1 MLKMLLSTVFVGLV
15 IWAITD
21 TIQNHSLKQI
31 FSNKLAERFS
41 WQAEKQRI
49 MFDRYV
55 KGHHQAV
62 KLFINSQ
69 TLNQYVNSSAW
80 QQGKET
86 KTYSK
91 PPPWLPKLSIIR
103 NFFQPRYIV
112 LLDST
117 ETWRELYK
125 TDTSPTP
132 EAIKNPGK
140 MVLNLSHNQI
150 FLTRL
155 NNKPYLFAS
164 AKINGS
170 VKKDLATLILAS
182 PLDEEFLIASQGS
195 VLADS
200 NVIALLAEE
209 QPNILV
215 SSNSALIPPGT
226 SIEELKDKYLTI
238 GQGFFDYG
246 ATDIIIELVSFIST
260 DEATLLTK
268 EVLNEE
274 RPIRGLTALIYIL
287 SFMVLIFFVTRRL
300 QQFTNYVVN
309 FSEQINSQK
318 LDSKNTGDEI
328 TILEDNFNRLAELI
342 NDETQALTH
351 QTLHDHLTE
360 LPNRKLLHNR
370 IQQEILRGKRSSKQF
385 ILLLGDLNHFKEI
398 NDTLGHHIGD
408 IILQQVAERLFKIFR
423 KTDTVSRLG
432 GDEFAILLPE
442 TNLQQAKVLL
452 RKVLE
457 DFNHP
462 FIVEGHN
469 LHVSISIGIAE
480 YPTHGDDVN
489 ILLQRAD
496 VAMYLAK
503 QNKLGYSIYDPNKD
517 THSIGRLALMSDL
530 RAAIKDKML
539 ELYFQPTIDVASEKI
554 IGAEALLRWNH
565 PQKGFI
571 EPDEFIALAEQT
583 GLIKPLTQ
591 YVLEKAISQC
601 VKWNEQNFN
610 LTVSVNLSVH
620 DLHDKKLL
628 TNIKT
633 LLSQNNLP
641 AERLILEINEGDIMT
656 EPLRARELLKNI
668 RETGIQLSIDDFGT
682 GYSSLSYIKKLP
694 INEIKIDRS
703 FVMEMASEDEDMIIV
718 QATIQLA
725 HNLGL
730 KIVAEGV
737 YNKETW
743 ESLKAFKCDIAQ
755 GYYISKPMNA
765 NEFTAWIMNKDW
777 KNKSK
782 LG

>member
-1 MLKMLLSTVFVGLV
+1 
-15 IWAITD
+15 
-21 TIQNHSLKQI
+21 
-31 FSNKLAERFS
+31 
-41 WQAEKQRI
+41 
-49 MFDRYV
+49 
-55 KGHHQAV
+55 
-62 KLFINSQ
+62 
-69 TLNQYVNSSAW
+69 
-80 QQGKET
+80 
-86 KTYSK
+86 
-91 PPPWLPKLSIIR
+91 
-103 NFFQPRYIV
+103 
-112 LLDST
+112 
-117 ETWRELYK
+117 
-125 TDTSPTP
+125 
-132 EAIKNPGK
+132 
-140 MVLNLSHNQI
+140 
-150 FLTRL
+150 
-155 NNKPYLFAS
+155 
-164 AKINGS
+164 
-170 VKKDLATLILAS
+170 
-182 PLDEEFLIASQGS
+182 
-195 VLADS
+195 
-200 NVIALLAEE
+200 
-209 QPNILV
+209 
-215 SSNSALIPPGT
+215 
-226 SIEELKDKYLTI
+226 
-238 GQGFFDYG
+238 
-246 ATDIIIELVSFIST
+246 
-260 DEATLLTK
+260 
-268 EVLNEE
+268 
-274 RPIRGLTALIYIL
+274 
-287 SFMVLIFFVTRRL
+287 
-300 QQFTNYVVN
+300 
-309 FSEQINSQK
+309 
-318 LDSKNTGDEI
+318 
-328 TILEDNFNRLAELI
+328 
-342 NDETQALTH
+342 
-351 QTLHDHLTE
+351 
-360 LPNRKLLHNR
+360 
-370 IQQEILRGKRSSKQF
+370 
-385 ILLLGDLNHFKEI
+385 
-398 NDTLGHHIGD
+398 
-408 IILQQVAERLFKIFR
+408 
-423 KTDTVSRLG
+423 
-432 GDEFAILLPE
+432 
-442 TNLQQAKVLL
+442 
-452 RKVLE
+452 
-457 DFNHP
+457 
-462 FIVEGHN
+462 
-469 LHVSISIGIAE
+469 
-480 YPTHGDDVN
+480 
-489 ILLQRAD
+489 
-496 VAMYLAK
+496 
-503 QNKLGYSIYDPNKD
+503 
-517 THSIGRLALMSDL
+517 MSDL

>member
-1 MLKMLLSTVFVGLV
+1 MLKMLSSTVFIGLV

-62 KLFINSQ
+62 KLFVNSQ
-69 TLNQYVNSSAW
+69 TINQYVNSSAW
-80 QQGKET
+80 QQSKET

-132 EAIKNPGK
+132 EEIKNPGK
-140 MVLNLSHNQI
+140 MLLNLSHNQI

-155 NNKPYLFAS
+155 NNKPFLFAS

-170 VKKDLATLILAS
+170 GKKDLATLILAS

-195 VLADS
+195 ALADS

-215 SSNSALIPPGT
+215 SSNAALIPPGT
-226 SIEELKDKYLTI
+226 SIEDLKDKYLTI

-268 EVLNEE
+268 EVLKEE
-274 RPIRGLTALIYIL
+274 RLIRGLTALIYIL
-287 SFMVLIFFVTRRL
+287 SFMILIFFVTRRL

-442 TNLQQAKVLL
+442 TNLQQAKALL

-462 FIVEGHN
+462 FFVEGHN
-469 LHVSISIGIAE
+469 LHASISIGIAE

-517 THSIGRLALMSDL
+517 IHSIGRLALMSDL
-530 RAAIKDKML
+530 RTAIKDKKL

-571 EPDEFIALAEQT
+571 EPDEFIPLAEQS

-591 YVLEKAISQC
+591 YVLEKAIPQC

-628 TNIKT
+628 TNIT
-633 LLSQNNLP
+633 SLLSQYNLP

-656 EPLRARELLKNI
+656 EPLRARELLKKI

-743 ESLKAFKCDIAQ
+743 ERLKEFKCDIAQ
-755 GYYISKPMNA
+755 GYYISQPMNA
-765 NEFTAWIMNKDW
+765 NEFTAWIMDKDRQ
-777 KNKSK
+777 NKSK